1 MPFTTELTRRLGL
14 RVPVI
19 AAPLGRGSTPDFLA
33 ALAGAGSM
41 GFVALMHMPEPEVR
55 QSLSAYLAATGGGE
69 RFGVNLTLIVDQ
81 SRRLDAALDAG
92 CRVVSLWQGDPAP
105 YVRRAKDAGAT
116 VFWTVTGPVEAAR
129 AADFGVDFIVCQGRE
144 AGGHLVG
151 EAPLMALLPAVVDA
165 SRGVP
170 VVAAGGVADGRG
182 LAAVLALGACG
193 AWLGTRF
200 VASAESGNHPGHKRR
215 ITEAGFADLAET
227 TLFDGGWPD
236 IRTGSSATPRWMPGK
251 PPAVL
256 RLARGQVRANGSA
269 PFRTGARCCATTW
282 QRRGRAWKG
291 TGQQER
297 SMRVLL
303 PPSSATWNQS
313 PRSWS
318 ALKRRPKQRCNGLH
332 PSGLTCLSAGLATH
346 KTTDFPSRIPPM
358 AGPMVVDVGGHG
370 ER

>member
-33 ALAGAGSM
+33 ALAGAGSI

-92 CRVVSLWQGDPAP
+92 CRVVSLWQGNPAP
-105 YVRRAKDAGAT
+105 YVRRAKDAGAI
-116 VFWTVTGPVEAAR
+116 VFWTVTGPVEATR
-129 AADFGVDFIVCQGRE
+129 AADLGVDFIVCQGRE

-165 SRGVP
+165 SRGIP

-182 LAAVLALGACG
+182 LAAVLALGGCG

-200 VASAESGNHPGHKRR
+200 VAAAESGNHPGHKQR
-215 ITEAGFADLAET
+215 ITKAMFTDLVET

-236 IRTGSSATPRWMPGK
+236 SPHRVLRNTTLDTWQSAGCPSPGARPGEGERIGAFPDGREMLRYDVATPWEGMEGDWAAGALYAGASSALISDVEPVATI
-251 PPAVL
+251 L
-256 RLARGQVRANGSA
+256 ERLEAEAETALQRA
-269 PFRTGARCCATTW
+269 
-282 QRRGRAWKG
+282 
-291 TGQQER
+291 
-297 SMRVLL
+297 
-303 PPSSATWNQS
+303 
-313 PRSWS
+313 
-318 ALKRRPKQRCNGLH
+318 
-332 PSGLTCLSAGLATH
+332 
-346 KTTDFPSRIPPM
+346 
-358 AGPMVVDVGGHG
+358 
-370 ER
+370 